1 MGQEGK
7 AQYIAT
13 KMPLMEREVRVETGF
28 LDDAETVIV
37 AFGSPAKFVK
47 YAIRQLRAAGHRIGY
62 VRPITLWPFPY
73 ETDRRSRGAVR
84 TCAASAASSSRPG
97 QMIDDVRIGAAGRAP
112 VEFIGGVSTDG
123 SGFGVGRILDVEVD
137 RRTAPRPAR
146 RPRATDDPR
155 LRSQQLRAAAPPGGG
170 NPMTTTDLPLGP
182 VIDTSTAPAGGARMV
197 EAQLPDLLLTQEH
210 HMCPG
215 CGEPIAVRQF
225 LETITQLDAVD
236 HAIGVAGIGC
246 YTSFSG
252 TMDVDLV
259 QALHGRAPSVATGV
273 KRMLPDA
280 LVFTLQGDGDMVNEG
295 LQEVI
300 HTAARGEK
308 ITCILLNNGVF
319 GETGGH
325 MTATSVIGQRTKNS
339 IDGRDAEYHGYPILI
354 GDLIAQLQGAAYVA
368 RGSVH
373 NAGAVAR
380 TQKMFKRAF
389 ESQIAGAG
397 FSFVE
402 VLTMCPTGWFIPT
415 PEGPDYMTE
424 TLGEVHI
431 MGELKVDG
439 HVRTTEELHAEN
451 VASSARSTKPSPAA
465 ASTPDRTATAPRL
478 HSDAPSDGVV

>member
-1 MGQEGK
+1 
-7 AQYIAT
+7 
-13 KMPLMEREVRVETGF
+13 
-28 LDDAETVIV
+28 
-37 AFGSPAKFVK
+37 
-47 YAIRQLRAAGHRIGY
+47 
-62 VRPITLWPFPY
+62 
-73 ETDRRSRGAVR
+73 
-84 TCAASAASSSRPG
+84 
-97 QMIDDVRIGAAGRAP
+97 
-112 VEFIGGVSTDG
+112 
-123 SGFGVGRILDVEVD
+123 
-137 RRTAPRPAR
+137 
-146 RPRATDDPR
+146 
-155 LRSQQLRAAAPPGGG
+155 
-170 NPMTTTDLPLGP
+170 MTTTPVGP
-182 VIDTSTAPAGGARMV
+182 VIDTSAAPSAGARMV
-197 EAQLPDLLLTQEH
+197 EQQKPDLLLTQDH

-225 LETITQLDAVD
+225 LETIMQLDAVER
-236 HAIGVAGIGC
+236 AIGVAGIGC

-252 TMDVDLV
+252 SMDVDLV

-300 HTAARGEK
+300 HTAARGER

-339 IDGRDAEYHGYPILI
+339 LDGRDAEYHGYPVLI
-354 GDLIAQLQGAAYVA
+354 GDLIAQLQGAGYVA

-389 ESQIAGAG
+389 ESQLAGAG

-415 PEGPDYMTE
+415 PEGPGYMQE

-439 HVRTTEELHAEN
+439 RVKTTEELHAEN
-451 VASSARSTKPSPAA
+451 VAKQREVDDALARGGLHASPT
-465 ASTPDRTATAPRL
+465 SP
-478 HSDAPSDGVV
+478 